1 MAVAGKLGR
10 LGHTLLVWEIAPQL
24 EQAEEAYELDRPC
37 AKARRARGSRDG
49 ESRPIENQDSWIR
62 HSLPQWVR
70 IYILAVRGVGGA
82 CVCFGGGLVPKRVVT
97 SVRSDKMETKSRKKK
112 RDKKYPGR
120 PIEYPKYNQR

>member
-1 MAVAGKLGR
+1 
-10 LGHTLLVWEIAPQL
+10 
-24 EQAEEAYELDRPC
+24 
-37 AKARRARGSRDG
+37 
-49 ESRPIENQDSWIR
+49 
-62 HSLPQWVR
+62 VR